1 MINKSS
7 VSERLQGEGKEE
19 EEEKGEKGGGGTKEG
34 RKAEEEGLWEN
45 GKSFDKNK

>member
-19 EEEKGEKGGGGTKEG
+19 EKEEKGGGGTKEG
-34 RKAEEEGLWEN
+34 REAEEEGLWEN